1 MTSCNWPWRSADAT
15 PHRLR
20 AGARARA
27 PSPPSR
33 SFRRPH
39 RTTIVRPCR
48 RPETRTRRVGRRS
61 PAGALRNKYGVI
73 RREHYCRST
82 RELGRGKP
90 ASPHDRW
97 TFAMISADYI
107 AGRDGGNGSPVL
119 SARHFIGAAT
129 TAFSLADAFLP
140 ALAAHYAPRASVT
153 RVRACPSLSEM
164 GQPAWAIP
172 TEAFTPCQLRGLLS
186 LRRA

>member
-1 MTSCNWPWRSADAT
+1 
-15 PHRLR
+15 
-20 AGARARA
+20 
-27 PSPPSR
+27 
-33 SFRRPH
+33 
-39 RTTIVRPCR
+39 
-48 RPETRTRRVGRRS
+48 
-61 PAGALRNKYGVI
+61 
-73 RREHYCRST
+73 
-82 RELGRGKP
+82 
-90 ASPHDRW
+90 
-97 TFAMISADYI
+97 MISADCM

-129 TAFSLADAFLP
+129 TAFSPFAGAFLP